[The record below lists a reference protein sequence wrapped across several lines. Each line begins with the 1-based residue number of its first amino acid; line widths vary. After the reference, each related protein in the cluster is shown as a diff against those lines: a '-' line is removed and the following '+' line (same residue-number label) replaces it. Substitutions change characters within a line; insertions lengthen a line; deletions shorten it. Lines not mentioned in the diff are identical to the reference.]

1 MGRRGKRRE
10 VCSQLEVL
18 YSTSGSQTTPPIR
31 NNATFSRE
39 PTAAAAYMQPLPF
52 AVLWRSK
59 LMQSDRIGCETRY
72 TWSGCDR
79 LVSAQCVPCVPVVF
93 SGRAVVVIPAE
104 WPLS

>member
-1 MGRRGKRRE
+1 MSE

-18 YSTSGSQTTPPIR
+18 YRTSGSQTTPPIR

-59 LMQSDRIGCETRY
+59 LMQSDRIGCVYVCNSARMLNEVY
-72 TWSGCDR
+72 MER
-79 LVSAQCVPCVPVVF
+79 LRPTGVCPVC
-93 SGRAVVVIPAE
+93 A
-104 WPLS
+104 

>member
-59 LMQSDRIGCETRY
+59 LMQSDRIGCVY
-72 TWSGCDR
+72 VCN
-79 LVSAQCVPCVPVVF
+79 SA
-93 SGRAVVVIPAE
+93 RM
-104 WPLS
+104 